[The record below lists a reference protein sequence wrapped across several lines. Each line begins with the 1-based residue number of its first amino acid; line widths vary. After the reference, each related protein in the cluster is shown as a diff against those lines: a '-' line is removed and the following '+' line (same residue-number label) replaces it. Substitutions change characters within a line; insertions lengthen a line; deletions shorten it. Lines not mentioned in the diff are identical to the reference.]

1 MSKET
6 LPPILATENV
16 KKSFYGQEVLH
27 GVDFGLY
34 GGELTVITG
43 PSGSG
48 KTTFL
53 DIMAGI
59 QRPDAGSVIHEGEAI
74 HNMSDKMLTKWRGEH
89 IGYAFQR
96 AALLGGLSVGKNI
109 TRPAELIGKQIDSD
123 WAVQV
128 CDELGILGIM
138 DRSPLEISGGQKQRV
153 ALARA
158 LIGKPD
164 VLFADE
170 PTGALD
176 TETKVE
182 IHELLQGLVNHAD
195 VTIAM
200 VSHDEISKSYAGRTV
215 FIVDGVIASDTR
227 ANTPESA

>member
-1 MSKET
+1 MSKER
-6 LPPILATENV
+6 LPILATENV

-27 GVDFGLY
+27 GVNFDLY
-34 GGELTVITG
+34 RGELTVITG

-59 QRPDAGSVIHEGEAI
+59 QRPDSGSVIHKGEAI
-74 HNMSDKMLTKWRGEH
+74 HNMSDKMLTKWRGDH

-109 TRPAELIGKQIDSD
+109 TRPTELIGKQIDTD

-128 CDELGILGIM
+128 CDELGILEIM

-153 ALARA
+153 ALARS
-158 LIGKPD
+158 LVGKPD

-182 IHELLQGLVNHAD
+182 IHELLQGLVAHAG

-200 VSHDEISKSYAGRTV
+200 VSHDEISKSYADRIM

-227 ANTPESA
+227 ASTL